1 MVRPTAVERRMR
13 GGLRAFLA
21 RTPRRA
27 PRVMSRNVQ
36 AAKTCSSA
44 SAMSERREPSAIR
57 LTYYVRRKKGVRCVS
72 LEVNGQ
78 IIDFLARARW
88 LHEGDA
94 HDASKIA
101 EAIRQC
107 LQLSAKL

>member
-1 MVRPTAVERRMR
+1 MLKRVGHEREA
-13 GGLRAFLA
+13 RAQ
-21 RTPRRA
+21 
-27 PRVMSRNVQ
+27 RN
-36 AAKTCSSA
+36 S
-44 SAMSERREPSAIR
+44 P
-57 LTYYVRRKKGVRCVS
+57 YYVRRKKGVRCVS

-78 IIDFLARARW
+78 ILDFLARARW